1 MRRALEDDIGVHL
14 SKKNTA
20 CTMLEGEEAAA
31 AATVG
36 EKAKQKPQEG
46 KLHGVWRKRG
56 GKMMSQK

>member
-14 SKKNTA
+14 SKKNTV
-20 CTMLEGEEAAA
+20 CTMLEGEEAA

>member
-1 MRRALEDDIGVHL
+1 
-14 SKKNTA
+14 
-20 CTMLEGEEAAA
+20 MLEGEEAAAA